1 MTASRSDGTIRVS
14 LRLASRIAL
23 VVALAACGG
32 GDPAPSVVSAADT
45 GNANAAGAQTCGL
58 SNFSADILARVNA
71 ARAAG
76 RSCGTEGTF
85 GPAVALAWND
95 LLTQAASGH
104 SLDMAAQNYFSHTS
118 KDGRTFSDRIDA
130 TGYRWQRLAEN
141 TAAGQTSVQQVV
153 DDWLAS
159 DDHCANLME
168 PALRDIGVACAP
180 GSVSTTYRTYW
191 TMDLGTQR

>member
-1 MTASRSDGTIRVS
+1 MTASRSEGTIRVS
-14 LRLASRIAL
+14 LRLASRVAL

-45 GNANAAGAQTCGL
+45 GNAAEAQTCGL
-58 SNFSADILARVNA
+58 PNFSADILARVNA

-76 RSCGTEGTF
+76 RSCGALGMF
-85 GPAVALAWND
+85 GPAAALAWND

-118 KDGRTFSDRIDA
+118 LDGRTFSQRIDA
-130 TGYRWQRLAEN
+130 TGYSWQRLAEN

-159 DDHCANLME
+159 DDHCENLME

-191 TMDLGTQR
+191 TMDLGTSR